1 MSKRGIYTSLLIT
14 YIHIYI
20 YIFIL
25 SYIYLCIYMCHFC
38 CTIENKKY
46 NVMMLN

>member
-14 YIHIYI
+14 YIYIYL

-25 SYIYLCIYMCHFC
+25 PYIYLCIYMCHFC

>member
-14 YIHIYI
+14 YIYI
-20 YIFIL
+20 YI

-46 NVMMLN
+46 NIMMLN